1 MLSTVGMFAHF
12 HRTGRL
18 GLDVDGLASFVGRQV
33 VCSLAAS
40 EEIARASTGAPSP
53 V

>member
-1 MLSTVGMFAHF
+1 MTPMDSLEH
-12 HRTGRL
+12 
-18 GLDVDGLASFVGRQV
+18 GLASFVGRQV